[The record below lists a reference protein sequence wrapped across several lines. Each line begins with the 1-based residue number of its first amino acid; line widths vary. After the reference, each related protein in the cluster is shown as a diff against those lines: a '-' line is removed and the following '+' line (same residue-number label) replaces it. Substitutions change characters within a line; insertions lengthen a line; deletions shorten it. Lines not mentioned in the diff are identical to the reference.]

1 MLVVVVKSRERKA
14 ERGGGGE
21 GREKLYIK
29 SINEYDIYQTG
40 LESCL
45 AMSMILQP
53 PVTGL
58 LRSSGSLV
66 RTQA

>member
-14 ERGGGGE
+14 ERGGGE